1 MPEGIPRCTT
11 SLRSSAVRRGEVGRF
26 LSPATVHQD
35 PRAGDVFGVRQDIQ
49 ARPAM
54 VRTQVVDAHG
64 LTLSGDRN
72 RTEAQKL
79 MRTSGCPSQSQ
90 HLIDDLRPAGTRCTV
105 PLVLI
110 GDDQRVR
117 GPVIH
122 QLHGLSEFPVCRTQD
137 QERIRLCDRAVHT
150 RAEHGSPEADTS
162 DGADQQE
169 DQRSAQHST
178 ENCTTTAHAFPCRA
192 HEASTECRYL
202 ETMRVIVT
210 GGAGYI
216 GSHTCVRLLEE
227 GHDVAVLDNFEN
239 SQPESL
245 QRVQDIAGRD
255 LSIHRGDVRDTGSF
269 ADFFD
274 VWRPEAVIH
283 FAGLKSVGESVAE
296 PERYYTT
303 NVQGTVNVAQAAVK
317 AGASS
322 FVFSS
327 SATVYSPEAQMPVD
341 EAAELRPGNP
351 YGWSKWMAEQVL
363 TDVQAAQPQLSMALL
378 RYFNPV
384 GAHPS
389 GRLGEDP
396 RGVPANLMPYMAR
409 VADGTYPALK
419 VFGDDY
425 PTPDGTGVRD
435 YVHVV
440 DLADAHLAALE
451 AVGASSGVLTWN
463 VGRGTGISV
472 LEMVEAFER
481 VTGREIP
488 IERVDRR
495 AGDSATSFAEVSE
508 ISRRSPWRAIR
519 GVDEMVRDLWQ
530 WQSMNPEGY
539 ATGITNEAFKS

>member
-1 MPEGIPRCTT
+1 M
-11 SLRSSAVRRGEVGRF
+11 S
-26 LSPATVHQD
+26 
-35 PRAGDVFGVRQDIQ
+35 
-49 ARPAM
+49 
-54 VRTQVVDAHG
+54 
-64 LTLSGDRN
+64 
-72 RTEAQKL
+72 
-79 MRTSGCPSQSQ
+79 
-90 HLIDDLRPAGTRCTV
+90 
-105 PLVLI
+105 
-110 GDDQRVR
+110 
-117 GPVIH
+117 
-122 QLHGLSEFPVCRTQD
+122 
-137 QERIRLCDRAVHT
+137 
-150 RAEHGSPEADTS
+150 
-162 DGADQQE
+162 
-169 DQRSAQHST
+169 
-178 ENCTTTAHAFPCRA
+178 
-192 HEASTECRYL
+192 
-202 ETMRVIVT
+202 MRVIVT

-322 FVFSS
+322 LVFSS

-341 EAAELRPGNP
+341 ETAELRPGNP
-351 YGWSKWMAEQVL
+351 YGWSKRMAEQVL
-363 TDVQAAQPQLSMALL
+363 TDMQAAHPRLSVALL

-384 GAHPS
+384 GAHPT

-440 DLADAHLAALE
+440 DLAEAHLAALE
-451 AVGASSGVLTWN
+451 TVGATSGVLTWN
-463 VGRGTGISV
+463 VGRGSGISV

-488 IERVDRR
+488 IERVGRR
-495 AGDSATSFAEVSE
+495 PGDSATSFAEVSE
-508 ISRRSPWRAIR
+508 ISRRSSWRALR

-530 WQSMNPEGY
+530 WQSMNPQGY
-539 ATGITNEAFKS
+539 ANGTTKDEFKS